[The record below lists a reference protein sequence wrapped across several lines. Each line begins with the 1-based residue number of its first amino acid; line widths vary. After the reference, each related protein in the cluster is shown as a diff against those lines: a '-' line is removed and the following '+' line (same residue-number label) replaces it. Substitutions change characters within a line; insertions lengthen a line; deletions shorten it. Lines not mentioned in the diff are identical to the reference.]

1 MGDKTHGVLN
11 LENMTYRELE
21 VEVAR
26 DVPLL
31 LPIGAIEQHG
41 PHMPLGT
48 DTFIHA
54 EIVKRL
60 GSSRRILLAPPI
72 WFSAYSR
79 PLSGGGRTFVGT
91 IGVSGRSMQAY
102 FRDLAA
108 DLFRQGFR
116 RLVVLNGHMENASFV
131 AEALEEAVEPY
142 RETHKA
148 IMISWAYQITNDE
161 LDLIFP
167 DGFPGWEIEHA
178 GVVETSL
185 MEALLPELV
194 RVELKVDGGPER
206 YPTYEIFPPPPDTVP
221 PNGLLS
227 KSTPASAD
235 IGRLVADIVV
245 RRFEA
250 ILQREF
256 PA

>member
-1 MGDKTHGVLN
+1 MGNDSVGLLH
-11 LENMTYRELE
+11 LENMTYEELE
-21 VEVAR
+21 EEVAKGI
-26 DVPLL
+26 PLL

-48 DTFIHA
+48 DTFIHVEIARKLA
-54 EIVKRL
+54 EKR
-60 GSSRRILLAPPI
+60 RFLLAPPI

-91 IGVSGRSMQAY
+91 IGVSGRSMQSY

-116 RLVVLNGHMENASFV
+116 RLIVLNGHMENAAFV
-131 AEALEEAVEPY
+131 AEALEEAVAPY

-148 IMISWAYQITNDE
+148 IMISWAYQITEQE
-161 LDLIFP
+161 LDQIFP
-167 DGFPGWEIEHA
+167 DGFPGWEVEHA

-194 RVELKVDGGPER
+194 RVELKIDGGPER
-206 YPTYEIFPPPPDTVP
+206 YPTYDIFPPPPDTVAP
-221 PNGLLS
+221 HGLLC
-227 KSTPASAD
+227 KSTPASAE
-235 IGRLVADIVV
+235 IGEFVAGLVVE
-245 RRFEA
+245 RFAA
-250 ILQREF
+250 IFDKEF
-256 PA
+256 PS